1 MVDQSYGEAELI
13 EILKNN
19 NDDRKSEFLIQALDV
34 ARKAGKVCLILYAF
48 TGYVYRVHS

>member
-34 ARKAGKVCLILYAF
+34 ARKAGKVCLEINIFSYFALP
-48 TGYVYRVHS
+48 TC